1 MVTSVPTLREPERSS
16 TPAPFSSKQPITE
29 RSLEDR
35 LSGKK
40 ALFVFCDN
48 QHEEASRLLL
58 EMSSLNFIPG
68 VFETMNWTS
77 LLRKLPSLELDMLLI
92 CSQPPF
98 AVIHDFADFRS
109 GLIEFRRKNPLAAA
123 LMMTLYSNV

>member
-1 MVTSVPTLREPERSS
+1 
-16 TPAPFSSKQPITE
+16 
-29 RSLEDR
+29 
-35 LSGKK
+35 
-40 ALFVFCDN
+40 FCDN

-68 VFETMNWTS
+68 VFETMNWTT

-98 AVIHDFADFRS
+98 AVIQDFADFRS

-123 LMMTLYSNV
+123 LMMTLYSNVSEAGIRADSLRDEGLLALESGPLTHNRMLELGVGVLESRL